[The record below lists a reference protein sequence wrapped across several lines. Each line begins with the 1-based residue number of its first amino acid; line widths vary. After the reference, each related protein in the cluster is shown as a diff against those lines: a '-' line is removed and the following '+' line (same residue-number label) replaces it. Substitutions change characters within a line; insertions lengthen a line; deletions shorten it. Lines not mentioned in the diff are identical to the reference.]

1 MRFKRK
7 QQRNQ
12 KDLLRAYCDR
22 AKLGTFSPRKEQMS
36 SFFGIIC
43 AECYEQVPRKRKA
56 RCKEEW
62 LPYLQRCD
70 ANVHAVRHATPIRS
84 A

>member
-43 AECYEQVPRKRKA
+43 AECYE
-56 RCKEEW
+56 
-62 LPYLQRCD
+62 
-70 ANVHAVRHATPIRS
+70 
-84 A
+84 